1 MIPIGYQG
9 GNVGKVTILDE
20 TTKHPLQ
27 KIGFMSGVCWNA
39 PTDDAEKNIKRAKDC
54 IESDHGRVLEFVDV
68 EMVIDGYSARV
79 VREWYTHLAGAPT
92 RLQQSTRYC
101 EWKEDTAIV
110 LPPSVNKVINENESE
125 YSKWCKGFIDWI
137 DFLSEK
143 GVPKEDIAM
152 FYPLGMETKIVD
164 KRNLRNLVEMSHKR
178 MCRRAYWEFRQL
190 MDDIVSELKKISDEW
205 EWICDNLLVP
215 QCKKLGYCPEKKE
228 CSNIGG

>member
-1 MIPIGYQG
+1 M
-9 GNVGKVTILDE
+9 GKVTVYSE
-20 TTKHPLQ
+20 TTKFPLQ
-27 KIGFMSGVCWNA
+27 LIGRTAGVCWGANIN
-39 PTDDAEKNIKRAKDC
+39 DKERNIKRAKDC
-54 IESDHGRVLEFVDV
+54 INSGHGRVLEWV
-68 EMVIDGYSARV
+68 EIHLLIDGYSARV
-79 VREWYTHLAGAPT
+79 MREFERHHIGASF
-92 RLQQSTRYC
+92 LQQSTRYC

-125 YSKWCKGFIDWI
+125 YPKWCKGFIDWI

-215 QCKKLGYCPEKKE
+215 QCKELGYCPESKGCGKYKKRGE
-228 CSNIGG
+228 

>member
-1 MIPIGYQG
+1 M
-9 GNVGKVTILDE
+9 GKVTVYSE
-20 TTKHPLQ
+20 TTKFPLQ
-27 KIGFMSGVCWNA
+27 LIGRTAGVCLGSNIN
-39 PTDDAEKNIKRAKDC
+39 DKERNIKRAKDC
-54 IESDHGRVLEFVDV
+54 INSGHGRVLEWV
-68 EMVIDGYSARV
+68 EIHLLIDGYSARV
-79 VREWYTHLAGAPT
+79 MREFERHHIGASF
-92 RLQQSTRYC
+92 LQQSTRYC

-178 MCRRAYWEFRQL
+178 MCTRAYWEFRQL
-190 MDDIVSELKKISDEW
+190 MDDIVSELRKISDEW

-215 QCKKLGYCPEKKE
+215 QCKKLGYCPESKGCGKYKKRGE
-228 CSNIGG
+228 

>member
-1 MIPIGYQG
+1 M
-9 GNVGKVTILDE
+9 GKVTVYSE
-20 TTKHPLQ
+20 TTKFPLQ
-27 KIGFMSGVCWNA
+27 LIGRTAGVCWESNIN
-39 PTDDAEKNIKRAKDC
+39 DKERNIKRAKDC
-54 IESDHGRVLEFVDV
+54 INSGHGRVLEWV
-68 EMVIDGYSARV
+68 EIHLLLDGYSARV
-79 VREWYTHLAGAPT
+79 MREFERHHIGASF
-92 RLQQSTRYC
+92 LQQSTRYC

-137 DFLSEK
+137 DYLSEK

-178 MCRRAYWEFRQL
+178 MCMRAYWEFRQL
-190 MDDIVSELKKISDEW
+190 MDDIVSELKKVSDEW

-215 QCKKLGYCPEKKE
+215 QCKKLGYCPESKGCGRYKKRGE
-228 CSNIGG
+228 